1 MINYFFFKCQTIL
14 QHRDRRSYSSVSYA
28 SPAKSYYCTS
38 CCCTYVVVLP
48 TPTDLTR
55 SGCLLLCHHRE
66 RLRGGQSISSHF
78 AILATTPSPPSIDI
92 IPHEQAASPLNSRQ
106 RRHSLNFILPG
117 TWWSASALR
126 QGSRYDRYRGV
137 VTGYHKKCI
146 NAVLRRASGGRATY
160 RLHHAINI
168 PNLPS
173 SARAKPATWNARRI
187 TNWIP
192 HYTQIKHLTLRVY
205 NTIVYK
211 NTQIWGTP

>member
-1 MINYFFFKCQTIL
+1 M
-14 QHRDRRSYSSVSYA
+14 R
-28 SPAKSYYCTS
+28 
-38 CCCTYVVVLP
+38 LP
-48 TPTDLTR
+48 TV
-55 SGCLLLCHHRE
+55 CHHRE
-66 RLRGGQSISSHF
+66 RVRSGQSNSNHF
-78 AILATTPSPPSIDI
+78 ANPRNDAISLPWYYTTPTSCIAGQPTPTSSLANYTI
-92 IPHEQAASPLNSRQ
+92 IV
-106 RRHSLNFILPG
+106 PG
-117 TWWSASALR
+117 TWWSASATS